1 MSDYDPRHY
10 DQYGNRTSHNSNMD
24 YDAADGRGPYILLAI
39 LVVIG
44 VIGGILYFNHSP
56 NRDQTAQAPASD
68 TMKTPTPPALPGKAT
83 TTTPAAPSPA
93 TPANP
98 SGATAPTQAPKE

>member
-10 DQYGNRTSHNSNMD
+10 DQYGNRSPNNANMN

-44 VIGGILYFNHSP
+44 VLGGILYFNHAP
-56 NRDQTAQAPASD
+56 RDNQQAQTPAASEQA
-68 TMKTPTPPALPGKAT
+68 KLPTPPALPGNG
-83 TTTPAAPSPA
+83 SA

-98 SGATAPTQAPKE
+98 GGATAPSTTPAPSK

>member
-10 DQYGNRTSHNSNMD
+10 DQYGNRTSNNANMN

-44 VIGGILYFNHSP
+44 VLGGILYFNHSP
-56 NRDQTAQAPASD
+56 NREQQAQMPAASD
-68 TMKTPTPPALPGKAT
+68 LAKRPTPPALPG
-83 TTTPAAPSPA
+83 APQANPGSA

-98 SGATAPTQAPKE
+98 GGATTPSPAPAPSK

>member
-10 DQYGNRTSHNSNMD
+10 DQYGNRTNTNMD

-44 VIGGILYFNHSP
+44 VLGGILYFNHSP
-56 NRDQTAQAPASD
+56 KGNEQTAQAPASD
-68 TMKTPTPPALPGKAT
+68 TVKTPSSPALPGTGGAMPATPVNPSGAT
-83 TTTPAAPSPA
+83 TTTPAPS
-93 TPANP
+93 
-98 SGATAPTQAPKE
+98 K

>member
-10 DQYGNRTSHNSNMD
+10 DQYGNRTNNSDMS
-24 YDAADGRGPYILLAI
+24 YDTADGRGPYILLAI

-56 NRDQTAQAPASD
+56 KGDDQQAQAPAAS
-68 TMKTPTPPALPGKAT
+68 TMGRPTPPALPGVGGGTAT
-83 TTTPAAPSPA
+83 PA

-98 SGATAPTQAPKE
+98 GGATASPTK

>member
-10 DQYGNRTSHNSNMD
+10 DQYGNRNNANMN

-44 VIGGILYFNHSP
+44 VLGGILYFNHPSKT
-56 NRDQTAQAPASD
+56 NDQQAQAPAMSQP
-68 TMKTPTPPALPGKAT
+68 TKLPTPPGLPGTGA
-83 TTTPAAPSPA
+83 PA

-98 SGATAPTQAPKE
+98 GGAAGSMK